1 MVSGCTTT
9 PRVFHSHGMKTGNGV
24 VGTGQA
30 VVGEKGNALARVG
43 ALTRALL
50 WGDIHAG
57 IGRCQGLVGTG
68 TDALPWVTATRRKG
82 TGGMGSE
89 NAPCCRPP
97 DALRAPVQVRVDIYR
112 DTYAPA
118 AGRFNERLRIDVV
131 DGRLEMQGNTIRAVA
146 PGQRGVCAG
155 VGQCPQ
161 EGRCSGL
168 KPARTANSS
177 IFSSRLS
184 STRWVLICQ

>member
-1 MVSGCTTT
+1 MMDGRKGERGWFQAVQPL

-30 VVGEKGNALARVG
+30 VVGEKGNALASRG
-43 ALTRALL
+43 AHQGIIVWGSTLVYRLL
-50 WGDIHAG
+50 SGLGWHGN
-57 IGRCQGLVGTG
+57 GR
-68 TDALPWVTATRRKG
+68 LPWVTATRRKG

-112 DTYAPA
+112 DIYAPA

-131 DGRLEMQGNTIRAVA
+131 DGRLEM
-146 PGQRGVCAG
+146 
-155 VGQCPQ
+155 
-161 EGRCSGL
+161 
-168 KPARTANSS
+168 
-177 IFSSRLS
+177 
-184 STRWVLICQ
+184 